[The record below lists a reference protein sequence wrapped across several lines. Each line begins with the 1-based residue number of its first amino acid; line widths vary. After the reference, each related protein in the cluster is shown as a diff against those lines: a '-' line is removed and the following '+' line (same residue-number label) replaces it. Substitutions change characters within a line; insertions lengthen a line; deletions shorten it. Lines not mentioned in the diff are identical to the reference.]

1 MIDLLYQRYFQ
12 YKEWEEIAVDIGM
25 TCRNIHRL
33 HGRALLSVENKLKL
47 SLKVID
53 CH

>member
-25 TCRNIHRL
+25 TYRNVYRL
-33 HGRALLSVENKLKL
+33 HGRALLSFENKL
-47 SLKVID
+47 S